1 MLQFQQLHGS
11 IIHSDYNNLDIPTTI
26 MFDGFFGCAHAIG
39 HNPFSSRTVFNTF
52 KAEFVAGTPPYM
64 QV

>member
-1 MLQFQQLHGS
+1 MNF
-11 IIHSDYNNLDIPTTI
+11 DYNRFGAPTTI
-26 MFDGFFGCAHAIG
+26 MFDGFVGCSHAIG
-39 HNPFSSRTVFNTF
+39 HNSFSSRTVFNTF